1 MQPPPPNFHGDEPLP
16 ATLRF
21 VLSLGALLFLGW
33 LLMFALLLH
42 RWA

>member
-1 MQPPPPNFHGDEPLP
+1 VPPPPDLPEDEPLP

-21 VLSLGALLFLGW
+21 VLSLGALLLVGW

-42 RWA
+42 RWS